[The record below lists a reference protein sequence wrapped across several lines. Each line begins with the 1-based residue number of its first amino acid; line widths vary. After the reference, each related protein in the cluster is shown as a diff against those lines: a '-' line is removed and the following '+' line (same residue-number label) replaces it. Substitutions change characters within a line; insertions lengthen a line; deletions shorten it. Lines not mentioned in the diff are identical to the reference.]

1 MFIRNTLMCMAIALG
16 TVAIPTEA
24 GAGAITSNPDAGSE
38 TMITG
43 IHSMTA
49 GNGIMIAT
57 STAEEVSLDL
67 SECCHCA
74 AVHSI
79 LLFDDF
85 EQFDLEDQRRAG
97 LDGGR

>member
-1 MFIRNTLMCMAIALG
+1 
-16 TVAIPTEA
+16 
-24 GAGAITSNPDAGSE
+24 
-38 TMITG
+38 
-43 IHSMTA
+43 MTA

-67 SECCHCA
+67 SGCRHCA